1 MKLIERFKQGK
12 FVITC
17 ELGPPKGIEI
27 DKLIDELEPLRNKV
41 DAFNVTDL
49 QSSVMRVGS
58 LAACRLLKDKDLEPI
73 MQLTCRDRNR
83 LGLQS
88 DVLSAAVLGIENLL
102 CLTGDHPTLGDHPK
116 AMPVFDLDSV
126 QLLSAVKGLMGGKP
140 EESLDLPVNFPEDYP
155 HEDLANKKALFKITV
170 HTIQEP
176 KLLPLDDTLAKK
188 VGVEAGFEGLKT
200 KVRERMELELK
211 HWLESKVKEDVL
223 DKLIALN
230 AISIPNALLDKEIEN
245 LQKMA
250 ESYINSANQGGVSN
264 TPPREL
270 FTERAEKQVMVGLLF
285 SEIIKTCDM
294 KVDRAKVQ
302 EKIVELAAGYQEPE
316 KMVDMMSKNERWRSD
331 AEATVLEEQVISKL
345 MDDANVVVKSV
356 SYNDIMNTEENED
369 KE

>member
-102 CLTGDHPTLGDHPK
+102 CLTGDHPTLGDHPD

-126 QLLSAVKGLMGGKP
+126 QLLSAVKGLMGAKDMAGNDLEGRPPEFCLGAVVNPGAEPLEPQIMKMEKKVQAGAEFFQTQAVYEVDKFSSFMEKVRHFKVPVMAGIVLLKSPAMAKFMNANVAGIHVP
-140 EESLDLPVNFPEDYP
+140 EE
-155 HEDLANKKALFKITV
+155 
-170 HTIQEP
+170 
-176 KLLPLDDTLAKK
+176 
-188 VGVEAGFEGLKT
+188 
-200 KVRERMELELK
+200 
-211 HWLESKVKEDVL
+211 
-223 DKLIALN
+223 
-230 AISIPNALLDKEIEN
+230 
-245 LQKMA
+245 
-250 ESYINSANQGGVSN
+250 
-264 TPPREL
+264 
-270 FTERAEKQVMVGLLF
+270 
-285 SEIIKTCDM
+285 IID
-294 KVDRAKVQ
+294 
-302 EKIVELAAGYQEPE
+302 ELAGVGKE
-316 KMVDMMSKNERWRSD
+316 KRVEKSLEISARLIRQLKDLCQGVHIMSLGWERHIS
-331 AEATVLEEQVISKL
+331 TVLEMARL
-345 MDDANVVVKSV
+345 
-356 SYNDIMNTEENED
+356 
-369 KE
+369 